1 MWWHGPGHGPGGWWW
16 IVPVVWTVL
25 FWGAVAAGG
34 VYLLRR
40 RPAERGHGEAAEA
53 VLADRFARGEISDE
67 EYRERLAVLRERTS

>member
-1 MWWHGPGHGPGGWWW
+1 MWWHGPGDGPGGWWW
-16 IVPVVWTVL
+16 IVPVAWTVL
-25 FWGAVAAGG
+25 FWGAVAAVG

-40 RPAERGHGEAAEA
+40 RRAGRGEAAEA